1 MTVFVLPD
9 LGEGLTEAEVVS
21 WQVTE
26 GEHIIADQPL
36 VSVETDKAVV
46 EVPAPYSGTVK
57 ALLAKVG
64 DIVKTGVPLVEIDTE
79 KDVDKGAIVGDLEV
93 GPPAAEQRKKPVAER
108 VSKPASKAIKASPA
122 IRKLARSKDVDLAT
136 VSGSGPNGAI
146 LSSDILAAA
155 GGQVEGEELRG
166 VRRAMARAMTRAG
179 QTVVPATV
187 TERADI
193 DAWASGEN
201 PTQRLVRAIA
211 KACKEEPALNAWFDG
226 TRRQLH
232 DHVDLGLAVDTPD
245 GLIVPVLRNIEDTKD
260 LADKIKKAKT
270 SVRNR
275 TAAPADLQGATITL
289 SNFGTLGG
297 EFACLVVSPPQ
308 VGILGAGRI
317 SEACVAV
324 DGKPEIRRSMP
335 LSLTFDHRAVTGAE
349 AARFLEAV
357 RTELEKPAPAERKKI
372 D

>member
-9 LGEGLTEAEVVS
+9 LGEGLTEAEVVA

-64 DIVKTGVPLVEIDTE
+64 DIVATGAPLVEIKTG
-79 KDVDKGAIVGDLEV
+79 KDVDKGAIVGDLDAKAPET
-93 GPPAAEQRKKPVAER
+93 EQRRKPSSDR
-108 VSKPASKAIKASPA
+108 PARPATKAIKASPA
-122 IRKLARSKDVDLAT
+122 IRKLAREKGVDLAG
-136 VSGSGPNGAI
+136 VSGSGPDGAI

-193 DAWASGEN
+193 HAWASGEN
-201 PTQRLVRAIA
+201 PTHRLVHAIA
-211 KACKEEPALNAWFDG
+211 KACEKEPALNAWFDG
-226 TRRQLH
+226 SRRQLH
-232 DHVDLGLAVDTPD
+232 DRVDLGLAVDTPD
-245 GLIVPVLRNIEDTKD
+245 GLIVPVLRNIKDTSD
-260 LADKIKKAKT
+260 IANRIEKAKT

-297 EFACLVVSPPQ
+297 AFASLVVSPPQ
-308 VGILGAGRI
+308 VAILGAGRI
-317 SEACVAV
+317 SEVCVAV
-324 DGKPEIRRSMP
+324 QGKAGIRRSLP

-357 RTELEKPAPAERKKI
+357 RSELEKPAIAERKKH
-372 D
+372 